1 MKTKLLFFY
10 ACIAAVAS
18 TATGTAQTTVE
29 TSAEVANIAIQG
41 IARDDSNN
49 ARIEESIIF
58 SFKLYYM
65 EEGTEK
71 EVYGKSDPITTDAFG
86 VFSYILEVPPAMS
99 ARFANRQV
107 FLKIIADNVEI
118 SNEPL
123 NHVPYAVSA
132 NNGVPTGAIMPFV
145 GAEAPYGWVL
155 CDGRSFGDL
164 PGDQEQYAE
173 LKRVLGASQT
183 RLPDLRSMFLRGA
196 GEDGR
201 SSTETVELNATQ
213 GDTFKQH
220 DHDQG
225 DLRTSTNGNHNHSIT
240 RLPLDSRGYNAG
252 SMMTLVDSSGSD
264 EGWANIGGGGSAT
277 NTTGNHTHNISGST
291 GSAGVG
297 EETRPINYGVNY
309 IIKL

>member
-10 ACIAAVAS
+10 ACIAAVVS

-65 EEGTEK
+65 EEGTEE
-71 EVYGKSDPITTDAFG
+71 EVYSKSDPITTDAFG
-86 VFSYILEVPPAMS
+86 VFSHILEVPADRG
-99 ARFANRQV
+99 ARFANRQI

-145 GAEAPYGWVL
+145 GAEAPYGWLL

-164 PGDQEQYAE
+164 PGDPKQYAE

-183 RLPDLRSMFLRGA
+183 KLPDLRSMFLRGA
-196 GEDGR
+196 GDDDR
-201 SSTETVELNATQ
+201 SSTETVGLNATQ
-213 GDTFKQH
+213 DDALKAH
-220 DHDQG
+220 AHNQG
-225 DLRTSTNGNHNHSIT
+225 DLRTSTSGNHNHSIT
-240 RLPLDSRGYNAG
+240 RLPTDSSPG
-252 SMMTLVDSSGSD
+252 SYSDMMTLTHTNGAD
-264 EGWANIGGGGSAT
+264 ERWNNIWGGNNAT
-277 NTTGNHTHNISGST
+277 NTTGNHTHNISGNTGST
-291 GSAGVG
+291 GAG
-297 EETRPINYGVNY
+297 ETRPISYGVNY